1 MALELNREN
10 FDTEVKKSDQ
20 LLLVDVW
27 GPQCK
32 PCLALMPSVD
42 TLEKDYEG
50 KLQVWKLNAAE
61 NRMLCAKLR
70 VMGMP
75 AFLFFKDG
83 REVKRLASEDLT
95 IHEIKSTVDD
105 ILSKNDIKS

>member
-1 MALELNREN
+1 MTFELNRDN
-10 FDTEVKKSDQ
+10 FEGEVEKSKE

-27 GPQCK
+27 GPECK

-42 TLEKDYEG
+42 ALELEYEG
-50 KLQVWKLNAAE
+50 KLRVGKINAVN

-70 VMGMP
+70 VMSMP

-83 REVKRLASEDLT
+83 KEVKRLASEDLT
-95 IHEIKSTVDD
+95 ID
-105 ILSKNDIKS
+105 DIKSAVDEILA

>member
-1 MALELNREN
+1 MAFELNREN
-10 FDTEVKKSDQ
+10 FDIEIKKSGQ

-42 TLEKDYEG
+42 ALEKDYEG
-50 KLQVWKLNAAE
+50 KLQVGKLNAAE

-70 VMGMP
+70 VMSMP

-83 REVKRLASEDLT
+83 SEVKRLVSEDLT
-95 IHEIKSTVDD
+95 IDEIKSAVDE
-105 ILSKNDIKS
+105 ILTEE

>member
-1 MALELNREN
+1 MAFELNREN
-10 FDTEVKKSDQ
+10 FDIEIKKSGQ

-42 TLEKDYEG
+42 ALEKEYEG
-50 KLQVWKLNAAE
+50 KLHVGKINAAE

-70 VMGMP
+70 VMSMP

-83 REVKRLASEDLT
+83 KEVKRLAAEDLT
-95 IHEIKSTVDD
+95 ID
-105 ILSKNDIKS
+105 DIKSAVDEILTEE

>member
-1 MALELNREN
+1 MAIELNREN
-10 FDTEVKKSDQ
+10 FDTEVKKSGQ
-20 LLLVDVW
+20 LLLVDIW

-42 TLEKDYEG
+42 ALEKDYEG
-50 KLQVWKLNAAE
+50 KLQVGKLNAAE

-95 IHEIKSTVDD
+95 IHEIKSAIDD